1 MQPSASGRVK
11 RPVSTLYDPRWTADA
26 RPAPAA
32 QDRFFYTGMGLF
44 VALLVFA
51 GFARTYYLSA
61 WLPQPERTPAFT
73 PVLQAHA
80 AAFTLWILLGAV
92 QPALIAAGR
101 IRTHVILGTIGVG
114 LALAVWLLGNYASIQ
129 AMEVGYKGVGDPY
142 AFYAV
147 TFFSMQAF
155 GLITALGLVYRRE
168 AETHKRL
175 MLLSSAAILEAA
187 VGRLPLDIVV
197 QTAPLSFYLGAD
209 LVVAAGVLYD
219 KLTRGQVHAVWVWGG
234 GALILSQVFRVAIME
249 SEPWLAFARTMAAL
263 V

>member
-1 MQPSASGRVK
+1 
-11 RPVSTLYDPRWTADA
+11 VSTLYDPGWTAGA
-26 RPAPAA
+26 RSRPEAR
-32 QDRFFYTGMGLF
+32 DRFFYTGMGLF
-44 VALLVFA
+44 VVLLVFA

-61 WLPQPERTPAFT
+61 WVPQPERTPEFT

-80 AAFTLWILLGAV
+80 AAFSLWILLGAA
-92 QPALIAAGR
+92 QPALVAAGR
-101 IRTHVILGTIGVG
+101 LRMHVVLGTIGVG
-114 LALAVWLLGNYASIQ
+114 LALMVWLLGNIASIQ
-129 AMEVGYKGVGDPY
+129 AMKVGYRSVGDPH

-155 GLITALGLVYRRE
+155 GLITALGLAYRRQ

-209 LVVAAGVLYD
+209 LVIAAGIVHD
-219 KLTRGQVHAVWVWGG
+219 KLTRGTVHPVWLWGG
-234 GALILSQVFRVAIME
+234 GALILSQLLRIAIMH
-249 SEPWLAFARTMAAL
+249 SEPWLAFARTMAGL